1 LSRSIASITVTSV
14 ADLTGRSGS
23 IVIPEDLDGATIAMR
38 TGRHTV
44 LQSHPELANAVSLD
58 DLFDR
63 LTPDSSAWR
72 DEFLSRMRSLA
83 YENALL
89 YVVPGHA
96 RLAEATVS
104 CLLDA
109 HRRGEIA
116 LRFHEGES
124 GNSRVPAAYLVAPAI
139 AWTDVLALA
148 DIQAG
153 HPFAGGGLPLHPGQL
168 GIITNVTTPSLA
180 RLAAQVLLRRYPSSA
195 WVHVMSLARADSS
208 RTTSLAE
215 LSATVEELPAIL
227 IVESVDFESGSKAPD
242 DLQQLVAR
250 LRAPDGCP
258 WDREQTHR
266 SLGRNLIE
274 ESYELLDAIER
285 GDTELIQEELGDH
298 LLQAYMHAQIAEE
311 DGSFTLEDVVDTLL
325 RKLVRRHPHVFS
337 SASAED
343 SGQVLQTW
351 DQIKR
356 DEKRESERDESDGPF
371 GRVPSHLPA
380 LMRAQTLLRRAQR
393 AGYESGNGLGLIG
406 EVPATEQ
413 HDLLA
418 GLLGI
423 INDANRRNLDLEA
436 LLREWTRS
444 FEARASARLDNPN
457 VN

>member
-1 LSRSIASITVTSV
+1 LSRNTSSITVASL
-14 ADLTGRSGS
+14 ADLTDTSGS
-23 IVIPEDLDGATIAMR
+23 IVVPEDLHGATIAMR
-38 TGRHTV
+38 TGRHAV
-44 LQSHPELANAVSLD
+44 LQAHPDLANAVSLD
-58 DLFDR
+58 DLFDG
-63 LTPDSSAWR
+63 LTADSSAWR

-83 YENALL
+83 HENTVL

-109 HRRGEIA
+109 QRRGEIA
-116 LRFHEGES
+116 LRFLES
-124 GNSRVPAAYLVAPAI
+124 DAAGARIPAAYLVAPSI

-148 DIQAG
+148 DLQAG
-153 HPFAGGGLPLHPGQL
+153 HPFAGGRLPLHPGQL

-180 RLAAQVLLRRYPSSA
+180 RLAARVLLRRYPPSA
-195 WVHVMSLARADSS
+195 WVHVMSLSRVDSS
-208 RTTSLAE
+208 RTASLDN

-266 SLGRNLIE
+266 SLGHNLIE

-285 GDTELIQEELGDH
+285 GETALIREELGDY

-311 DGSFTLEDVVDTLL
+311 DGSFTLEDVVDTLV

-337 SASAED
+337 SASVENA
-343 SGQVLQTW
+343 GQVLQTW

-356 DEKRESERDESDGPF
+356 DEKQESGRDESDGPF

-393 AGYESGNGLGLIG
+393 AGQELGVDSGVNG
-406 EVPATEQ
+406 EERTSKQ
-413 HDLLA
+413 QDLLA

-423 INDANRRNLDLEA
+423 INDANQSNLDLEA
-436 LLREWTRS
+436 LLREWTHS
-444 FEARASARLDNPN
+444 YEARTSARGDNPN